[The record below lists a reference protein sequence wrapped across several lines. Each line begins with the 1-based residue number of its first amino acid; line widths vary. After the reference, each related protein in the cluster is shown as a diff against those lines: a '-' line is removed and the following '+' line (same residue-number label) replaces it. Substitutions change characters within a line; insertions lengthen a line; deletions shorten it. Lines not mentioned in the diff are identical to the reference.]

1 MTSRPVTIADVA
13 REAGVSAGTVSRVLN
28 RRDADIKISKATQA
42 LVMQAAER
50 LGYQPNRFASALR
63 TRQTGV
69 IGAIVRDISDP
80 FLSLMARELQHA
92 ARRRGVDLLLSHA
105 ENEPETVRRQLTFMR
120 NWFDGLIIL
129 GDMPDDEAI
138 FASLR
143 EMGTPFV
150 AAACGTHVNA
160 PLVNI
165 DEAQGMT
172 QIMEYLHALGHRRVG
187 FIGNT
192 EHAGTRERLATFQDF
207 VQAHRLTWRDDY
219 LQPTPYAR
227 KAAIASV
234 QRLLSLP
241 QPPSAI
247 VCTADLLALGALS
260 GAMQMGWRVPE
271 AVSIISFDDI
281 EEAVDVFPALTTL
294 RQPVGEMAEQAIRL
308 LLRRIE
314 QPTQEISDS
323 RILVQPNLMIRRSCS
338 PAVP

>member
-1 MTSRPVTIADVA
+1 MLRPVTIADVA

-28 RRDADIKISKATQA
+28 RRDADIKISKATQT
-42 LVMQAAER
+42 LVIEAAER

-105 ENEPETVRRQLTFMR
+105 ENEPGIVRRQLTFMR

-138 FASLR
+138 FARLR
-143 EMGTPFV
+143 EMSTPFV
-150 AAACGTHVNA
+150 AVACGTQVNA

-165 DEAQGMT
+165 DEALGTT

-187 FIGNT
+187 FLGNI
-192 EHAGTRERLATFQDF
+192 EHAATRERLASFKAF
-207 VQAHRLTWRDDY
+207 VQARGLAWHDDY
-219 LQPTPYAR
+219 LQATPYSR
-227 KAAIASV
+227 KAAIAST

-241 QPPSAI
+241 QPPTAI
-247 VCTADLLALGALS
+247 VCTADLMALGALS
-260 GAMQMGWRVPE
+260 GALQMGWRVPE

-281 EEAVDVFPALTTL
+281 EEAGDVFPALTTL

-308 LLRRIE
+308 LLRLIE
-314 QPTQEISDS
+314 DPAQAISDS
-323 RILVQPNLMIRRSCS
+323 RILVQPHLMIRRSCS
-338 PAVP
+338 PAIG

>member
-1 MTSRPVTIADVA
+1 MSSRPITIADVA

-28 RRDADIKISKATQA
+28 RRDADIKISEATQQMVIQVA
-42 LVMQAAER
+42 DR

-80 FLSLMARELQHA
+80 FLSLMARELQRA

-105 ENEPETVRRQLTFMR
+105 ENEPQTVRRQLTFMH
-120 NWFDGLIIL
+120 NWFDGLLIL

-143 EMGTPFV
+143 EMGTPF
-150 AAACGTHVNA
+150 AAVACGTHVNA

-165 DEAQGMT
+165 DEALGTT
-172 QIMEYLHALGHRRVG
+172 QIMDYLYTLGHRRIG

-192 EHAGTRERLATFQDF
+192 EHAATRERLANFQDF
-207 VQAHRLTWRDDY
+207 VQVRGLVWREDY
-219 LQPTPYAR
+219 LQPTSYTR
-227 KAAIASV
+227 KAAITSA

-241 QPPSAI
+241 QPPTAI
-247 VCTADLLALGALS
+247 VCTADLLALGALN
-260 GAMQMGWRVPE
+260 GAMQIGWRVPE
-271 AVSIISFDDI
+271 AVSIIGFDDI

-308 LLRRIE
+308 LLRLIE
-314 QPTQEISDS
+314 NPMQSITDS
-323 RILVQPNLMIRRSCS
+323 RLLVQPHLMIRRSCS
-338 PAVP
+338 PAVQ

>member
-1 MTSRPVTIADVA
+1 MTSRPIKIADVA

-28 RRDADIKISKATQA
+28 RRDADIKISAATQQ
-42 LVMQAAER
+42 VVIEAAER

-80 FLSLMARELQHA
+80 FLSLMARELQRAAHA
-92 ARRRGVDLLLSHA
+92 RGVELLLGHA
-105 ENEPETVRRQLTFMR
+105 ENEPRTVRRQLIFMR

-143 EMGTPFV
+143 ESATPFV
-150 AAACGTHVNA
+150 AVACGTQVGA

-165 DEAQGMT
+165 DEAQGTGQAMD
-172 QIMEYLHALGHRRVG
+172 YLYALGHRRIG

-192 EHAGTRERLATFQDF
+192 EHAATRERLDSFLQF
-207 VQAHRLTWRDDY
+207 VQERGLTWHEAY
-219 LQPTPYAR
+219 LQATPYTR
-227 KAAIASV
+227 KAAIASA

-241 QPPSAI
+241 EPPTAI

-308 LLRRIE
+308 LLSLIE
-314 QPTQEISDS
+314 NPLQDVSDN
-323 RILVQPNLMIRRSCS
+323 RILVQPSLMIRRSCS
-338 PAVP
+338 PAVQ